1 MLHASSKTG
10 RLPCCKGN
18 SEFSETSLGVS
29 VQWGLDLIGGAPC
42 NSTKNGVLEPT
53 INKVKLIQFATEA
66 ALTILRIDDM
76 IKVEADPAEE
86 EQ

>member
-1 MLHASSKTG
+1 MAYNISSLC
-10 RLPCCKGN
+10 R
-18 SEFSETSLGVS
+18 LGVS
-29 VQWGLDLIGGAPC
+29 CNSLRFSPVQWGLDLIAGAPC

-76 IKVEADPAEE
+76 IKVEPDPAEE